1 MSYHTIGLLFL
12 LLGLAMEA
20 LAQNVVTSGLCKYGQ
35 LPGRWVDAPPRE
47 DGKEVPYF
55 LHALCQVREALTLL
69 HALEIQSICLRIHT
83 PYKDLFQEAQA
94 AQAEPLVALRTIP
107 FFILLCRCRISPRAR
122 SRSGMCLMSAAACS
136 R

>member
-55 LHALCQVREALTLL
+55 LHALCQVREALNLR
-69 HALEIQSICLRIHT
+69 HALETQSICLRIQT

-94 AQAEPLVALRTIP
+94 AQAERLVALRTIP
-107 FFILLCRCRISPRAR
+107 SFILLCRCRISPRAR
-122 SRSGMCLMSAAACS
+122 SRSGMCLMSAAAC
-136 R
+136 RR